1 VDKDSNLE
9 NGIRVEM
16 DKFDSVMIE
25 ESAEKVSSRKAESV
39 LEEGGEHHNLIC
51 IECWD
56 VFPNSRT
63 PVQHRAVR
71 EKVIHNELA
80 DFNIIHE
87 ATMAGEK
94 DRSRMKSELV

>member
-39 LEEGGEHHNLIC
+39 LEEGG
-51 IECWD
+51 
-56 VFPNSRT
+56 
-63 PVQHRAVR
+63 
-71 EKVIHNELA
+71 
-80 DFNIIHE
+80 
-87 ATMAGEK
+87 
-94 DRSRMKSELV
+94 